1 MFGKFGS
8 GFAQKTASWLRAT
21 DVYSATTNPINSRN
35 FHYLSGLAA
44 DTVCLSPNRIQTG
57 LKKMCESLFKH
68 KFECEAN
75 PDEIK
80 VLMNNIARNSND
92 DIKII
97 TKRYNSLLEDNSTLT
112 FSLLEKELKNSDFL
126 IDNLKEISTVLSRQ
140 NRRELGPDV
149 RRLIGCLNKKELEAL
164 SKKIDNPEE
173 FGKLAKE
180 IIYNSTPHNIKLGDK
195 SVTVDSSDV
204 IAIVSGIQ
212 SHSYFKTGS
221 SDAFEKTVLNIA
233 EIPQAKKGEQ
243 YYYKISEGILQQ
255 RPDLVK
261 ISDELKATIE
271 TSTEPIKE
279 TMAKFFDQ
287 KAKTGELPK
296 TITLKTVVPDENALI
311 LPNDTLEIFKSRM
324 S

>member
-1 MFGKFGS
+1 MK
-8 GFAQKTASWLRAT
+8 
-21 DVYSATTNPINSRN
+21 
-35 FHYLSGLAA
+35 HYL
-44 DTVCLSPNRIQTG
+44 
-57 LKKMCESLFKH
+57 
-68 KFECEAN
+68 
-75 PDEIK
+75 
-80 VLMNNIARNSND
+80 
-92 DIKII
+92 
-97 TKRYNSLLEDNSTLT
+97 
-112 FSLLEKELKNSDFL
+112 
-126 IDNLKEISTVLSRQ
+126 
-140 NRRELGPDV
+140 
-149 RRLIGCLNKKELEAL
+149 
-164 SKKIDNPEE
+164 KKIDNPEE

-180 IIYNSTPHNIKLGDK
+180 IIYNSTPHNIKFGDK
-195 SVTVDSSDV
+195 SVSVDSSDV

-261 ISDELKATIE
+261 ISEELKSTIE

-311 LPNDTLEIFKSRM
+311 LPNDTFEIFKSRM